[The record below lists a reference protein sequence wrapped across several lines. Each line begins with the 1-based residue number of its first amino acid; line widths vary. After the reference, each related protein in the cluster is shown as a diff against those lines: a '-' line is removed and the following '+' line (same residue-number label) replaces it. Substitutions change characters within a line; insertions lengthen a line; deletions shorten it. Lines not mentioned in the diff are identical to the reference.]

1 MYLLSSVRFRLAQP
15 LFPPVPVSASI
26 SKVLAGAR
34 SRRTLVSTPPTTYN
48 GLYCV
53 ALFPCR
59 DSSPDSAPDSLDDI
73 MPSPSLDDLQQTL
86 TTQGAAAAIERLCAD
101 LRERKD
107 YANLFYALLM
117 KKRHELGVSPV
128 ATGSNQDLP
137 PEVHQAFEEGIR
149 EAAVAVGNLYLEDH
163 QIPQAWGY
171 FRMLGETSPVHQA
184 LDKLRPKEDD
194 DVQPVIDIAFHQGVH
209 PRKGFDWILER
220 YGICSAITTLGGG
233 DLPFAPEVKHYCIKR
248 LVRSLHADL
257 TARLKAEIAH
267 KQGFEP
273 TGKSI
278 PDLLAGRDWLFED
291 DCYHI
296 DISHLSSVVQMST
309 QLETCDELKLARE
322 LCAYGK
328 KLSPRFQFN
337 ADPPFEGQ
345 YVDYD
350 AFLSI
355 LTGEDVAGG
364 LAHFHKKADEADPE
378 TIGSFPAEVLVN
390 LLLRLDRPKEALAVA
405 RKHLAKLGDQRLS
418 CPSIVDLCK
427 QSGDY
432 KTLAE
437 VAREQGNAVNFV
449 AGIIAA
455 SEKK

>member
-1 MYLLSSVRFRLAQP
+1 MFGV
-15 LFPPVPVSASI
+15 
-26 SKVLAGAR
+26 
-34 SRRTLVSTPPTTYN
+34 TPPPPT
-48 GLYCV
+48 
-53 ALFPCR
+53 P
-59 DSSPDSAPDSLDDI
+59 LDDT
-73 MPSPSLDDLQQTL
+73 MASPSLDDLQHTL
-86 TTQGAAAAIERLCAD
+86 ATQGAAAAIERLCAD

-137 PEVHQAFEEGIR
+137 AEVHQQFEEGIR
-149 EAAVAVGNLYLEDH
+149 AAAVTVGNLYLEEG
-163 QIPQAWGY
+163 QIQQAWGY
-171 FRMLGETSPVHQA
+171 FRMLGEIGPVYQA
-184 LDKLRPKEDD
+184 LDKLQPREEDD
-194 DVQPVIDIAFHQGVH
+194 AQPLIDIAFHQGVH

-233 DLPFAPEVKHYCIKR
+233 DVPFAPEVKYYCIQR
-248 LVRSLHADL
+248 LVRTLHGEL

-273 TGKSI
+273 TGKTI
-278 PDLLAGRDWLFED
+278 PELLAGRDWLFED

-309 QLETCDELKLARE
+309 QLEACAELKLARE

-328 KLSPRFQFN
+328 RLSPRFGFN
-337 ADPPFEGQ
+337 ADPPFEDQ

-390 LLLRLDRPKEALAVA
+390 LLLRLERPKEALAVA
-405 RKHLAKLGDQRLS
+405 RKHLARLGEQRLS

-432 KTLAE
+432 QALAE
-437 VAREQGNAVNFV
+437 VAREQGNPVNFV

-455 SEKK
+455 GDGKQ

>member
-1 MYLLSSVRFRLAQP
+1 M
-15 LFPPVPVSASI
+15 
-26 SKVLAGAR
+26 
-34 SRRTLVSTPPTTYN
+34 T
-48 GLYCV
+48 
-53 ALFPCR
+53 
-59 DSSPDSAPDSLDDI
+59 SL
-73 MPSPSLDDLQQTL
+73 SLDDLRQTL
-86 TTQGAAAAIERLCAD
+86 IARGAAAAIDQLCDD

-137 PEVHQAFEEGIR
+137 PEVHHAFEEGIR
-149 EAAVAVGNLYLEDH
+149 QAALAVGNLYLADG

-171 FRMLGETSPVHQA
+171 FRMLGETAPVHEA
-184 LDKLRPKEDD
+184 LDKLTPKEDD
-194 DVQPVIDIAFHQGVH
+194 DIQPVIDIAFHQGVH

-233 DLPFAPEVKHYCIKR
+233 GLPFAPEVKQHCIKR
-248 LVRSLHADL
+248 LVRSLHSEL
-257 TARLKAEIAH
+257 MMRLKAEIAH
-267 KQGFEP
+267 RQGFEP
-273 TGKSI
+273 TGKTI
-278 PDLLAGRDWLFED
+278 TELLAGRDWLFED

-309 QLETCDELKLARE
+309 QLEGCEELKLARE

-337 ADPPFEGQ
+337 ADPPFDGQ

-355 LTGEDVAGG
+355 LTGEDVAAG

-390 LLLRLDRPKEALAVA
+390 LLLRLGRPKEALAVA
-405 RKHLAKLGDQRLS
+405 RKHLVRLGDQRLS

-427 QSGDY
+427 ESGDFQ
-432 KTLAE
+432 TLAE

-455 SEKK
+455 DKSEASDHSRR